1 MRRAWGVFLLLL
13 LSGCGRGGH
22 GGSSTA
28 TATPSVITNA
38 FLFQHNASINNGV
51 LTRWPTLPITVDTGR
66 LPNAEAEFN
75 RWRDATGGAVT
86 FVFIGDAAG
95 IKVRLGGEADPDTC
109 AETVVFFTAAGSI
122 TRADITLSPISGTP
136 ACVETMTHEAGHSI
150 GFLGHTSDGGL
161 MDPDGGN
168 GQITGQVADMIRTL
182 YSNPPGTVV
191 KASQVA
197 KGSST
202 ARGGLQ
208 SVRFVTPPRRP

>member
-1 MRRAWGVFLLLL
+1 MRRGWGLLLLLL

-22 GGSSTA
+22 GGTS

-38 FLFQHNASINNGV
+38 FLFQHNASVNSGV

-66 LPNAEAEFN
+66 IPNAEADFN

-86 FVFIGDAAG
+86 FVFIGDPAG
-95 IKVRLGGEADPDTC
+95 VKLRLGDLDPDTC
-109 AETVVFFTAAGSI
+109 AQTVVFFTAAGSI

-136 ACVETMTHEAGHSI
+136 ACVETMTHEAAHSI

-182 YSNPPGTVV
+182 YSNPAGTMV
-191 KASQVA
+191 KASEVA
-197 KGSST
+197 KGRPT
-202 ARGGLQ
+202 ASGGLR
-208 SVRFVTPPRRP
+208 SVTFVTPARRP